1 MSENFNLLRGIF
13 KESSQTLIKQK
24 GINMEL
30 TLWTELQKL
39 TKQYFNVA
47 LAHVDTNAD
56 LSEKLRKAISAL
68 PLNEEAELPGY
79 ENRKVKFGKFENRE
93 FVVMM
98 TDIRD
103 STAIINSQ
111 NGLVK
116 MFLIF
121 YVYAGIVAKIV
132 DKYGG
137 SSTEFLGDGVL
148 NLFGIKEH
156 GRDSALINS
165 MVAAWAIM
173 EAREKILN
181 PFFIENDLPTIDF
194 GIGIDHGLTIVTR
207 FGYQSDNDL
216 KAFGSCAYN
225 ASKLSKKKNVI
236 MVSEN
241 SKAVWPSSEGGV
253 LAFSVPENIDGKIAY
268 PTYKIA

>member
-1 MSENFNLLRGIF
+1 MDITLR
-13 KESSQTLIKQK
+13 
-24 GINMEL
+24 
-30 TLWTELQKL
+30 TELVKL

-47 LAHVDTNAD
+47 LSHVDKDTE
-56 LSEKLRKAISAL
+56 LSDKLRKALSAL

-79 ENRKVKFGKFENRE
+79 EDRNVKFGKFENRE

-103 STAIINSQ
+103 STSIINSQ

-148 NLFGIKEH
+148 NLFGTKEI
-156 GRDSALINS
+156 GRDTALRNS
-165 MVAAWAIM
+165 MLASWDIM
-173 EAREKILN
+173 DARETILN
-181 PFFIENDLPTIDF
+181 PFFIENDLPPIDF
-194 GIGIDHGLTIVTR
+194 GIGIDHGITIVTR
-207 FGYQSDNDL
+207 FGYRNDNDL
-216 KAFGSCAYN
+216 KAFGRCAYN
-225 ASKLSKKKNVI
+225 AAKLCKKKNIIV
-236 MVSEN
+236 VSDN
-241 SKAVWPSSEGGV
+241 SKDVWPTGEGGD
-253 LAFSVPENIDGKIAY
+253 LAFNNPEIIEGKMAY
-268 PTYKIA
+268 PTYRI

>member
-1 MSENFNLLRGIF
+1 MDI
-13 KESSQTLIKQK
+13 TLK
-24 GINMEL
+24 
-30 TLWTELQKL
+30 TELVKL

-47 LAHVDTNAD
+47 LSHVDASTE
-56 LSEKLRKAISAL
+56 LSEKLRKAFSAL

-79 ENRKVKFGKFENRE
+79 EDRNVNFGKFENRE

-103 STAIINSQ
+103 STSIINSQ

-148 NLFGIKEH
+148 NLFGTKEN
-156 GRDSALINS
+156 GRDAALKNS
-165 MVAAWAIM
+165 MLASWAIM
-173 EAREKILN
+173 DARETILN

-194 GIGIDHGLTIVTR
+194 GIGIDHGVTIVTR
-207 FGYQSDNDL
+207 FGYRNDNDL
-216 KAFGSCAYN
+216 KAFGRCAYN
-225 ASKLSKKKNVI
+225 ASKLCKKKNII
-236 MVSEN
+236 MVSDN
-241 SKAVWPSSEGGV
+241 SQAVWPNGEGGALV
-253 LAFSVPENIDGKIAY
+253 FNSPEYVDGKVAY
-268 PTYKIA
+268 STYRTRL